1 MADIIG
7 ILSFALH
14 AAHKVYDV
22 VQTLKDAPDA
32 ARALGKE
39 ASRVES
45 LLAAMLPESESN
57 SQLSPIL
64 RSVDNPLVKSLV
76 EDAQELEAAVK
87 VLLAKVT
94 RQKEDGT
101 YEIRKSRWIFYAG
114 EVEKLSAQFQAF
126 YGSLTAVY
134 AVATS
139 CVSPYL
145 MQYPS

>member
-1 MADIIG
+1 MADVIG

-45 LLAAMLPESESN
+45 LLMAMLPEPESI
-57 SQLSPIL
+57 SGRFPML
-64 RSVDNPLVKSLV
+64 RSVDTPLVNSLV
-76 EDAQELEAAVK
+76 TDAKELETAVK
-87 VLLAKVT
+87 ALLAKVT

-101 YEIRKSRWIFYAG
+101 HEIRKACWIFYAG
-114 EVEKLSAQFQAF
+114 EVEKLSGQFQAF
-126 YGSLTAVY
+126 YVSLTAVY

-139 CVSPYL
+139 YVPTYST
-145 MQYPS
+145 QYSC